1 MSERFVQIRIATLG
15 LLFLAVLVVWWPAA
29 IAAGPANEYLTVR
42 FLDVGQGD
50 AIHII
55 TPDGYELLIDGGP
68 SAVVLRQLA
77 VDRSFFDHYIDVMVA
92 THPDT
97 DHVAGLVDVL
107 ERYEVGMLI
116 ETAAEHDAPAAV
128 AYGNAARAEGA
139 RIITA
144 QAGQVVQLG
153 ASTTVRILS
162 PHGDATNWRSNVASV
177 IVQVQYGEVAFMLT
191 GDAPSSIEEY
201 LAGAYG
207 AGLKSQVLKLGHH
220 GSDTSSSEV
229 FLEAVQPQY
238 AVVSA
243 GKDNRYGHP
252 KGEVLSRARGMG
264 TEIVSTAER
273 GTITF
278 HSDGS
283 TVWLIE

>member
-1 MSERFVQIRIATLG
+1 
-15 LLFLAVLVVWWPAA
+15 VWWPAVA
-29 IAAGPANEYLTVR
+29 HPFDEVIGSTLGVSGHASSYLTVR

-50 AIHII
+50 AIQVI
-55 TPDGYELLIDGGP
+55 TPDGYEMLIDGGP
-68 SAVVLRQLA
+68 SASVLRELA
-77 VDRSFFDHYIDVMVA
+77 SGRSFFDRSIDVVIA

-107 ERYEVGMLI
+107 KRYDVGMII
-116 ETAAEHDAPAAV
+116 ETAVHHDAPAAV
-128 AYGNAARAEGA
+128 AFLDTSGSEAAR
-139 RIITA
+139 RISA
-144 QAGQVVQLG
+144 QAGQTIMLG

-162 PHGDATNWRSNVASV
+162 PQGDTTDWETNTASV
-177 IVQVQYGEVAFMLT
+177 VVQVVYGDIEFMLT

-201 LAGAYG
+201 LTGAVG
-207 AGLKSQVLKLGHH
+207 ANLKSEVLKLGHH

-229 FLEAVQPQY
+229 FLEAVGPQY

-252 KGEVLSRARGMG
+252 HAEVLRRVSEAGSR
-264 TEIVSTAER
+264 IVSTAEQ

-278 HSDGS
+278 NSDGRR
-283 TVWLIE
+283 VWIK